1 MHFSLPTSRIVVVV
15 PAAAICIV
23 CVLIETCTAARSHVY
38 TIPLR
43 KGKETSFAE
52 TVGEPVRTN
61 QVNVSVE
68 EQKNNIRGRPGLG
81 YYIEVDIGTP
91 PQKLNVLIDTG
102 SSNFAVAASS
112 HNAISTYYRRNESS
126 TYEDQGTYVKVPY
139 TQGEWSGDLGQDL
152 VQIAS
157 LGNQSFQANIAAI
170 TESKMFFLNDSRWQ
184 GILGLGYAEIAR
196 PDSSV
201 EPFFDSLTSQT
212 SIQDIFALQMCGALA
227 STNDTNLG
235 SSADGPVE
243 EVIGS
248 MNIGGLDASLYH
260 GTMQYAPLRDEWF
273 YEVIMTDIR
282 VGNDSLGLDCKEYN
296 FDKTIVDSGT
306 TNLRLPVRVFEAIT
320 NAIKAH
326 TTKHMP
332 DVPSEFWTGMNL
344 MCPTD
349 STSPYEPYHWFP
361 TLTLDLQSTNQGQA
375 FSLVVSPQ
383 QYLRRD
389 YDHEDKKN
397 CFKFAIAPST
407 NHAGAVIGAVI
418 MEGFYVVFDR
428 ENKRVGFARST
439 CPGAC
444 EKTGTCVGNSP
455 LITEA
460 FNIDF
465 DASDC
470 GYDRSTSYDPALTIT
485 AYVLAA
491 ICLVCLIPVI
501 VFALTHQINKRC
513 KGRRGRGVVNHHRLD
528 QEGLA
533 ENEPNSDP

>member
-326 TTKHMP
+326 TTK
-332 DVPSEFWTGMNL
+332 
-344 MCPTD
+344 
-349 STSPYEPYHWFP
+349 
-361 TLTLDLQSTNQGQA
+361 
-375 FSLVVSPQ
+375 